1 MAVVTNHAGVRMAAR
16 RQALPAPAAGEPVVV
31 GDPALCLSTKETL
44 MKNWKH
50 ATLIALFIGLSATA
64 HAQGGGQ
71 GKMYKH
77 GASGTQ
83 TAGQGGQ
90 KRNGG
95 GQGTQTRTQ
104 DGTHI
109 GGEEAL
115 RERMRT
121 QTPTAP
127 TTTATTTTV
136 TQ

>member
-1 MAVVTNHAGVRMAAR
+1 
-16 RQALPAPAAGEPVVV
+16 
-31 GDPALCLSTKETL
+31 

-50 ATLIALFIGLSATA
+50 ATLIALFIGLSATV
-64 HAQGGGQ
+64 HDQGGGQ

-83 TAGQGGQ
+83 TAGQGAQ